1 MGAISNLF
9 TKPGT
14 CPKCGA
20 ESKFPLTGAFCFMR
34 GCQGTVIPPTGRSPF
49 APRARVVVE
58 MKKHDYSKEW
68 H

>member
-1 MGAISNLF
+1 MTRLKVLQQSQIANLL

-20 ESKFPLTGAFCFMR
+20 ESKFPSIGGFCFMN
-34 GCQGTVIPPTGRSPF
+34 GCKGTVIPPVG
-49 APRARVVVE
+49 VVVE